1 MQSLNHVNDMKLK
14 RPRHL
19 GWIITAIAVVAV
31 VIVSMLPKPIMVDT
45 HTVQREVLLSTID
58 AEAMTR
64 VKDKFTVSMPVTGTI
79 SRIELEPGDVV
90 EAGQVIAWYSPPSLD
105 ERQRSSAIAN
115 AEAAEAQLKEAEQT
129 VTALKPM
136 VEQAERRAERTKRLE
151 ASGAVA
157 KEQAENARD
166 AFEQLKAQL
175 DAAQSRIVMA
185 KYTAKAARAGAAASA
200 GQRINITSP
209 VRGVVLRRYEDQERM
224 LMAGTPLFEI
234 GDVSSMEVVIDVL
247 STDAV
252 KVRKGQKVL
261 LDGWGDSTTLVA
273 SVTRIEPA
281 ARVKVSSLGVEEKR
295 VYVIA
300 SLEQIPPTL
309 GDAYKADARIVLWEQ
324 SNVVAVPLSALVREG
339 GGWSVFTVKNDKAV
353 KTSVTVGHRAALTA
367 EVRSGLSAD
376 DVVVVHPPEE
386 LQDGSPIERR

>member
-1 MQSLNHVNDMKLK
+1 MKLK

-31 VIVSMLPKPIMVDT
+31 IIVSMLPKPIMVDT
-45 HTVQREVLLSTID
+45 HTVKREVLLSTID

-300 SLEQIPPTL
+300 SLEQIPPAL

-324 SNVVAVPLSALVREG
+324 PNVVAVPLSALVREG
-339 GGWSVFTVKNDKAV
+339 GGWSVFTIKNDQAV
-353 KTSVTVGHRAALTA
+353 KTTVTIGHRAALTA
-367 EVRSGLSAD
+367 EVQSGLAAD

-386 LQDGSPIERR
+386 LQDGSLIERR

>member
-1 MQSLNHVNDMKLK
+1 MKLK

-31 VIVSMLPKPIMVDT
+31 IIVSMLPKPIMVDT
-45 HTVQREVLLSTID
+45 HTVKREVLLSTID

-129 VTALKPM
+129 VTALKPI

-300 SLEQIPPTL
+300 SLEQIPPAL

-324 SNVVAVPLSALVREG
+324 PNVVAVPLSALVREG
-339 GGWSVFTVKNDKAV
+339 GGWSVFTIKNDQAV
-353 KTSVTVGHRAALTA
+353 KTTVTIGHRAALTA
-367 EVRSGLSAD
+367 EVQSGLAAD

-386 LQDGSPIERR
+386 LQDGSLIERR